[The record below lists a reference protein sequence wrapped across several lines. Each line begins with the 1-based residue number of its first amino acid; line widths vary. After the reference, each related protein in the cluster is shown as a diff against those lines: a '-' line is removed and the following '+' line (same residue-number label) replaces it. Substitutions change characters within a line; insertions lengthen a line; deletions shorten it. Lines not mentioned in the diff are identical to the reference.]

1 MDVKKFASN
10 KGVQGGLAVIIVAIA
25 AFLFWRQPETPKSSQ
40 TITEQEA
47 RQRFASM
54 PLAFQRNDGQVD
66 EQVKFFVRAGS
77 QSIFFTPQ
85 EIAYAFVENIEGQAE
100 GEAITEEKP
109 EPRRALAVKQ
119 SFVGANADP
128 VLEGVRQL
136 KGKVNYFIGN
146 DPEKWRTE
154 IPTYEGV
161 SFTGLYDGV
170 DVVYT
175 GRNGALNYEFTIQ
188 PHAAPSIQ
196 VFLDGIEG
204 LSISS
209 TGDLVVETAF
219 GAYGL
224 QKPLAYQMAGTEQRA
239 VSASYVV
246 IGNNTYGFSLGEY
259 DPSKP
264 LIITQ

>member
-10 KGVQGGLAVIIVAIA
+10 NGVRAGLAVFVAVIA
-25 AFLFWRQPETPKSSQ
+25 IFLYWRQPEAPKPPQ
-40 TITEQEA
+40 TITEMEA

-66 EQVKFFVRAGS
+66 EQVKYFVRAGS

-85 EIAYAFVENIEGQAE
+85 EIAYAFVENAGQAE
-100 GEAITEEKP
+100 AEAITEEKP

-161 SFTGLYDGV
+161 SYTGLYDGV

-175 GRNGALNYEFTIQ
+175 GKNGALNYEFTVQ
-188 PHAAPSIQ
+188 PHAAPGIQ

-204 LSISS
+204 LSVSS

-239 VSASYVV
+239 VSASYVI
-246 IGNNTYGFSLGEY
+246 IGDNTYGFSLGEY
-259 DPSKP
+259 DTSKP